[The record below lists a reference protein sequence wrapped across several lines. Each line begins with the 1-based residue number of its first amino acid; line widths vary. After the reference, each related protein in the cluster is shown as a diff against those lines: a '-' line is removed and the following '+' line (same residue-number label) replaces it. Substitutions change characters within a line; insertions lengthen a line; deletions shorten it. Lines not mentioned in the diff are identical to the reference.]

1 MANEISIK
9 VNVGDRM
16 YPLQIN
22 AFEEEYVRKA
32 VKLLNE
38 KMAFFNNSF
47 SAKDKVDGL
56 AMAALEYAVDGLKK
70 ETVLQ
75 KPEAPPQDISL
86 LENELS
92 EIESLLKS

>member
-9 VNVGDRM
+9 VNIGDRM

-22 AFEEEYVRKA
+22 ALEEEYVRRA

-38 KMAFFNNSF
+38 KMTFFNNSF
-47 SAKDKVDGL
+47 SVKDKVDGL
-56 AMAALEYAVDGLKK
+56 AMAALEYAVDALKK
-70 ETVLQ
+70 ETESR
-75 KPEAPPQDISL
+75 KPQAPPQDFSL

-92 EIESLLKS
+92 EIEALFQS

>member
-16 YPLQIN
+16 YPLQIS

-38 KMAFFNNSF
+38 KMTFFNNSF
-47 SAKDKVDGL
+47 SGKDKVDGL

-70 ETVLQ
+70 DTVMQ
-75 KPEAPPQDISL
+75 KPQAPKQDLSL

-92 EIESLLKS
+92 EIEALLQS